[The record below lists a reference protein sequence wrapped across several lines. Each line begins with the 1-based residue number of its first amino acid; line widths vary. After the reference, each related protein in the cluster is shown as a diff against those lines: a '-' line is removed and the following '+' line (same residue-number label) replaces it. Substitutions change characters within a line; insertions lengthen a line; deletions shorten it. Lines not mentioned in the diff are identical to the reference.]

1 MWLDSLLSILERLI
15 PGRMERYINEL
26 DSLIAEYHKALKDG
40 RDTDAAKTRKRI
52 TLLRRKLKYAD
63 DTV

>member
-1 MWLDSLLSILERLI
+1 
-15 PGRMERYINEL
+15 MERYINEL